1 MERKEKDPAAV
12 ALGKRRQA
20 SMTPEQRSALAK
32 AGAEAARP
40 YMAALTPMERRM
52 RTSKGNRTRRLN
64 PPWLRAAAS
73 SADAPGAPADAVKAE
88 TSGIAA
94 ELAAL
99 AALIDAAGDDAIAA
113 LADRVFAPP
122 PPADAE

>member
-20 SMTPEQRSALAK
+20 SMTPEERTALAK

-52 RTSKGNRTRRLN
+52 RTAKGNRTRRLN
-64 PPWLRAAAS
+64 PPWLRAAAA
-73 SADAPGAPADAVKAE
+73 SAVAPGAPAEAVKAE
-88 TSGIAA
+88 PRAAAGSGIAA

-99 AALIDAAGDDAIAA
+99 AALIDAADDAAIAE
-113 LADRVFAPP
+113 LETRMR
-122 PPADAE
+122 EGK

>member
-20 SMTPEQRSALAK
+20 SMTPEQRTALAK

-64 PPWLRAAAS
+64 PPWLKTAAAS
-73 SADAPGAPADAVKAE
+73 ASAPGAPAEAVKAE
-88 TSGIAA
+88 QRAAAGSGFAA

-99 AALIDAAGDDAIAA
+99 AALIDAADDAAIAE
-113 LADRVFAPP
+113 LETRMR
-122 PPADAE
+122 EGK